1 MPFGDGSGPGGMGPQ
16 TGRGFGY
23 CSGFSNPGFAVGRGV
38 GRGMGRGP
46 GRSLGRGAG
55 FGRVAGFGPGY
66 NYPANYDFPVPVQ
79 FSPEQEKSYLK
90 DQITSMEKTVNELK
104 KRMGEIDKQK

>member
-1 MPFGDGSGPGGMGPQ
+1 MPFGDGSGPGGMGPR

-23 CSGFSNPGFAVGRGV
+23 CSDFPHPGFAVGRGF

-46 GRSLGRGAG
+46 GRGFGRAAG
-55 FGRVAGFGPGY
+55 FGLGYGPVNSGFPLP
-66 NYPANYDFPVPVQ
+66 NE

-90 DQITSMEKTVNELK
+90 NQITSMEKTVNELK
-104 KRMGEIDKQK
+104 KRMGEIDK